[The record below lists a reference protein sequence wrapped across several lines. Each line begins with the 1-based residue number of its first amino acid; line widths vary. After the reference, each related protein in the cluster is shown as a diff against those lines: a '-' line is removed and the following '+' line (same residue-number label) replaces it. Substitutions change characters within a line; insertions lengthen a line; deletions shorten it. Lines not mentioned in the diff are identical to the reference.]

1 MLFVQYQLL
10 LVVQVL
16 LRLKES
22 IQCGKMNVASSFS
35 DYDSLLQPQ
44 SGPLLR
50 QLSWE
55 VESDTNPGSIFSQ
68 GSPESRGSSESINEQ
83 IEEVQSD
90 LNDMLKEVEVLKR
103 SSVIYDSVMDMAD
116 MIEDAG
122 RVSRRNS
129 AMFSDDFSL
138 EETPMFPYE
147 REEPRDLRDPSRAL
161 LSPYDAWRSSEK
173 CPPRLRHSRSMEVLT
188 LTDTSDTER
197 VGLLYGGRQTRDTRD
212 LEEQIREFGTA
223 DPWQA
228 EEKVGGIAYTLKVGG
243 GDIYNLV

>member
-1 MLFVQYQLL
+1 M
-10 LVVQVL
+10 
-16 LRLKES
+16 S
-22 IQCGKMNVASSFS
+22 VANGFS
-35 DYDSLLQPQ
+35 EYDSLLQMQ
-44 SGPLLR
+44 SGPVLSR
-50 QLSWE
+50 HLSWE
-55 VESDTNPGSIFSQ
+55 VESDINPGSVFSQ
-68 GSPESRGSSESINEQ
+68 GSAESRGSSESINDQ
-83 IEEVQSD
+83 IEEVTND

-138 EETPMFPYE
+138 EETPMVKLE
-147 REEPRDLRDPSRAL
+147 REEEPRKF

-173 CPPRLRHSRSMEVLT
+173 CPPRLRHSRSMEVLSAP
-188 LTDTSDTER
+188 DNSDTER
-197 VGLLYGGRQTRDTRD
+197 VGLLYGGGRQTRD
-212 LEEQIREFGTA
+212 LEEQIRSA

-243 GDIYNLV
+243 GVGGGVDGNSNIVMPVPLL